1 MLTDTTEA
9 SSKQDSLLKRTLR
22 FGLTGLFVTGL
33 HFAIATLFVNYVQHN
48 PSLANGVAFC
58 IATIVSY
65 LMHTLWSFSAKLHG
79 KTLIRFV
86 MVSMFG
92 LCLSLTIPWIVQ
104 QLGFGY
110 IVGTAAV
117 VLILP
122 VVNFALHNFWTY
134 K

>member
-1 MLTDTTEA
+1 VLMDTTEI

-33 HFAIATLFVNYVQHN
+33 HFSIATLFVNYIQHN

-79 KTLIRFV
+79 KTLIRFI
-86 MVSMFG
+86 MVSVFG
-92 LCLSLTIPWIVQ
+92 LCLSIIIPWVVQ

-110 IVGTAAV
+110 VVGTAAV

-122 VVNFALHNFWTY
+122 VVNFLLHNFWTY